1 MDKTAFNLQYQ
12 DVAQRTAEKLGVPAE
27 ALLAQWGLETGYG
40 KSIVPGT
47 NNLGNIKDFSGK
59 GVVAQDNATKS
70 IDKYRAYQ
78 SVDAFADDFTNLI
91 QRKYPK
97 AVGQK
102 SVEGFA
108 TALKAGGY
116 AEDPDYVNKMVRVA
130 GGTPSEAAPAAKPP
144 SRFDALI
151 EGVTQVEDARR
162 LDQSKFNMNYIG
174 LAYRT
179 EDAIRTNSITPGV
192 LGTLGAVL
200 GGNTDQLVNRVF
212 FSTSYPEEP
221 GFKPD
226 WAKLPANADR
236 DLLDAFAKSKST
248 LEAEKVLRD
257 FDDEQVRL
265 QTVGRLGT
273 LPAVGMALGGELLSA
288 TNWVTGF
295 AGGAAFAKAGYS
307 ATAAARAGRYG
318 AAMARG
324 ATENLITGTAVEA
337 ALQTADGKFDLANA
351 GINGIADAFI
361 GVATGGWGARA
372 GALKMAAETI
382 ERTKAAKFVE
392 ELAYAERASAKLG
405 PSATPEAIIAE
416 VQALKQADTAAR
428 VRVNTEQRGVFDV
441 EVPEEKVTDVQASMV
456 PTEATRF
463 AATGNEQRVA
473 TALTADARFKEMSD
487 LGVFKYTDDFEERRM
502 QVAMLKAEPGVHLGE
517 TVATSGS
524 YQRQAKVME
533 KLRAQFIPDVAIHL
547 TDGGTGLGNATGI
560 QGILKPNMSMV
571 ALRPGSN
578 MRVMVHEFMHV
589 VFAHRL
595 SKASPEVQQ
604 AMVAEWEKW
613 FPSTLKE
620 GGAQE
625 SMLRRSPLG
634 ATADIG
640 ISDGKRG
647 PAAYV
652 DAVKGD
658 WAGTLQSVFDNTF
671 PDKVDEAE
679 FKRYFTN
686 FDEFS
691 AEQGVKY
698 LEARAMKIIG
708 GPLKVPAEII
718 RMLAGFIREALSVF
732 KFAKD
737 NNLLAPSE
745 PFKRFLDDVLAGNQ
759 KSKLSPLDMSTAV
772 SDTQQMAVPTQQ
784 AVAVVNEFLNDP
796 DAIKYGLSNLPVSTP
811 AERKKAQAIKALHQ
825 KAEKWAIDNPK
836 DAAWDKRAKNWADN
850 DVFNVASIGLV
861 MLKSDSPLVRMIASE
876 LLEDSSGVAGV
887 RKSTADITKYIIE
900 RRIQGNALLDV
911 ERSFDLW
918 VSDKPGRIK
927 DSFSGGEYRKEF
939 NKLVFEEVERRGQA
953 GYVAQTPASI
963 PSAAIVK
970 AADAMQAAFKRSAD
984 EQIKAKTLGHEALDG
999 KEAYMTHRISPALV
1013 RGLTNEQSRIL
1024 HSALVDQFV
1033 TIEGWDMTFA
1043 DKLASKYMERVVKRA
1058 NGDFSSTVGGNS
1070 AESSE
1075 LVREALIGLKLP
1087 EQVIADHMASFTK
1100 GAANFTKK
1108 RLNLD
1113 LHRVY
1118 ETPQGPFKL
1127 LDVFETDPITLIR
1140 AQAQRASGEVAL
1152 ASKGIKGKPGMELLR
1167 EAMQYGEDGKKA
1179 NDKQL
1184 AAFDQAAAELFSA
1197 PFGTKATR
1205 WMERAMSA
1213 NVLIRMGS
1221 SVIYQLGEVLNGV
1234 FHVGAMKTLDSV
1246 AGIPRLKGEIDALV
1260 RGEVVDN
1267 PIISSLE
1274 TTGTEFGLDDHRVVM
1289 PYDSPDH
1296 AYPTYGQDTLTM
1308 TDRLLRGGGYLQAK
1322 LSGWRLI
1329 HSTQQRGMAEQVTKK
1344 VFRYIREGKEDVA
1357 LQGFGIT
1364 PELRAKLEAE
1374 LPNIAEFAPNGS
1386 LEALDITKMADQ
1398 AAASELVQVV
1408 HRGVNQIIQGTFI
1421 GERGKWAHEGWLKLL
1436 LQFRSFPIIAM
1447 EKQWG
1452 RQVNTRGVVAAL
1464 GMLVGSMSIAAP
1476 LHMARVYAASIGRED
1491 QQEFINQRLT
1501 PQAIAM
1507 ATMNYVA
1514 MSGLFGDFMQLL
1526 TAVSPDEFKEATGL
1540 QQVGTRVGTESDFIG
1555 SFIAPSADLV
1565 NDLWKYAQSPG
1576 DFKEG
1581 ARLFPGGRIPYMIPL
1596 INAIPKSD

>member
-1 MDKTAFNLQYQ
+1 MDKNAFNLQYQ

-27 ALLAQWGLETGYG
+27 ALLAQWALETGYG

-59 GVVAQDNATKS
+59 GVVAKDNATKS

-78 SVDAFADDFTNLI
+78 SVDEFADDFASLI

-116 AEDPDYVNKMVRVA
+116 AEDPDYVNKIVRIA
-130 GGTPSEAAPAAKPP
+130 GGTPNVAVPATKPP
-144 SRFDALI
+144 SRFEALV
-151 EGVTQVEDARR
+151 EGTTQFEDARR
-162 LDQSKFNMNYIG
+162 LDSSKFNMNYTG
-174 LAYRT
+174 LAIRT
-179 EDAIRTNSITPGV
+179 EDAIRTNSVTPGV

-212 FSTSYPEEP
+212 FSTNYPEES

-226 WAKLPANADR
+226 FAKLPANADR

-257 FDDEQVRL
+257 FDDEQMRL
-265 QTVGRLGT
+265 QTIGRSGPVAAT
-273 LPAVGMALGGELLSA
+273 AMSFGGELLSA

-337 ALQTADGKFDLANA
+337 ALQTADGKFDLADT
-351 GINGIADAFI
+351 GINLVADAFI
-361 GVATGGWGARA
+361 GVATGGWSARS
-372 GALKMAAETI
+372 GALKIAAETV
-382 ERTKAAKFVE
+382 ERAKAAKFTE

-416 VQALKQADTAAR
+416 VQALKQADTAAQ

-441 EVPEEKVTDVQASMV
+441 EVPEGAALKVSNDL
-456 PTEATRF
+456 PTINQPKAEYDTATL
-463 AATGNEQRVA
+463 
-473 TALTADARFKEMSD
+473 LTWREEEFLPGGVHADAIPARTQGTVKTLAD
-487 LGVFKYTDDFEERRM
+487 LH
-502 QVAMLKAEPGVHLGE
+502 ALPPGVHFVGSAVPVKMKPAVDTAMRLTRKFLGDDFRFTIAGEKIPLDLPNGDTIFANADVVQVSSRAAMIRVDPELSVTQQIRSVVHEIGHAVFNKNISTLAPKERAGLVKAFQDFLDE
-517 TVATSGS
+517 TN
-524 YQRQAKVME
+524 
-533 KLRAQFIPDVAIHL
+533 PDVA
-547 TDGGTGLGNATGI
+547 
-560 QGILKPNMSMV
+560 
-571 ALRPGSN
+571 R
-578 MRVMVHEFMHV
+578 
-589 VFAHRL
+589 
-595 SKASPEVQQ
+595 SKRFSLLNSDQAPEQTNTPELV
-604 AMVAEWEKW
+604 
-613 FPSTLKE
+613 S
-620 GGAQE
+620 
-625 SMLRRSPLG
+625 
-634 ATADIG
+634 
-640 ISDGKRG
+640 
-647 PAAYV
+647 AYERN
-652 DAVKGD
+652 
-658 WAGTLQSVFDNTF
+658 W
-671 PDKVDEAE
+671 
-679 FKRYFTN
+679 
-686 FDEFS
+686 DEFS
-691 AEQGVKY
+691 AEQFVKY
-698 LEARAMKIIG
+698 VE
-708 GPLKVPAEII
+708 
-718 RMLAGFIREALSVF
+718 
-732 KFAKD
+732 
-737 NNLLAPSE
+737 
-745 PFKRFLDDVLAGNQ
+745 DDVNGANKLGLAKGTVAVLKAAIQQALEFLGLAKRQNIGVTNEY
-759 KSKLSPLDMSTAV
+759 KALFDSLAADVALTKLAQADA
-772 SDTQQMAVPTQQ
+772 PTRQ

-811 AERKKAQAIKALHQ
+811 AERKKAQAMKALHQ

-836 DAAWDKRAKNWADN
+836 DEAWDNRAKNWADN

-887 RKSTADITKYIIE
+887 RKSTAAITKYIIE
-900 RRIQGNALLDV
+900 RRILGNALLDV

-918 VSDKPGRIK
+918 VSDKPGSIK

-963 PSAAIVK
+963 PSAAVVK

-984 EQIKAKTLGHEALDG
+984 EQISAKTLGHEALDG

-1152 ASKGIKGKPGMELLR
+1152 MSKGIKGKPGMELLR

-1179 NDKQL
+1179 NDQQL
-1184 AAFDQAAAELFSA
+1184 EAFDQAAAEMFGD
-1197 PFGTKATR
+1197 PFGTKATK

-1221 SVIYQLGEVLNGV
+1221 SVINQLGEVINGV
-1234 FHVGAMKTLDSV
+1234 FHVGAMKTLDSI

-1267 PIISSLE
+1267 PIIGSLE
-1274 TTGTEFGLDDHRVVM
+1274 TTGTEFGLDSHRVVL

-1344 VFRYIREGKEDVA
+1344 VFRYIREGKEDAA

-1374 LPNIAEFAPNGS
+1374 LPNIAVFAPNGS
-1386 LEALDITKMADQ
+1386 LKALDITKMADQ

-1421 GERGKWAHEGWLKLL
+1421 GERGKWAHDGWLKLL

-1452 RQVNTRGVVAAL
+1452 RQVNTRGVAAAL
-1464 GMLVGSMSIAAP
+1464 GILVGSMSIAAP

-1491 QQEFINQRLT
+1491 QQEFIDQRLT

-1526 TAVSPDEFKEATGL
+1526 TAVSPDEFKKATGL
-1540 QQVGTRVGTESDFIG
+1540 QQAGTRVGTESDFIG

-1565 NDLWKYAQSPG
+1565 NDLWKYAQSPD

-1581 ARLFPGGRIPYMIPL
+1581 SKLLPFGRVPYLIPL
-1596 INAIPKSD
+1596 LNTIPKPERD